1 MKRTMTE
8 EKEQSTDLIPIEMA
22 LVAPVALEKVVATFR
37 AFERMKKELLT
48 DADWQRI
55 GSKAYITKSGWLK
68 IALACN
74 ISLEKR
80 EELREKD
87 DDVIVYHYTYRA
99 IAPSGR
105 FADADG
111 SASSDEKHFAH
122 MPHDCRTLAQ
132 TRACNRAISNLAG
145 GGEVSFEELSNTPQ
159 EKKTKKKAQPSTSK
173 DKKAFSKIELK
184 KGQTWEK
191 IFAEFKDEI
200 QLRQEQLGELWTF
213 ESAAV
218 VFAREKGFVKK

>member
-1 MKRTMTE
+1 
-8 EKEQSTDLIPIEMA
+8 MA
-22 LVAPVALEKVVATFR
+22 LVAPVALEKVVATFH
-37 AFERMKKELLT
+37 AFEKMKKELLT
-48 DADWQRI
+48 EADWQRI

-80 EELREKD
+80 EELVERD
-87 DDVIVYHYTYRA
+87 DDIIVYHYTYRA

-145 GGEVSFEELSNTPQ
+145 GGEISFEEMSSDSQ
-159 EKKTKKKAQPSTSK
+159 EKRPKTKKKTQTATIRKSTLSK
-173 DKKAFSKIELK
+173 VVLK
-184 KGQTWEK
+184 KGHTWDE
-191 IFAEFKDEI
+191 ILADFKDEI
-200 QLRQEQLGELWTF
+200 EARREQLGELWTF

>member
-1 MKRTMTE
+1 MTE
-8 EKEQSTDLIPIEMA
+8 EKEQPTDLIPIEMP

-80 EELREKD
+80 EEIVEKD
-87 DDVIVYHYTYRA
+87 DDLIVYHYTYRA

-111 SASSDEKHFAH
+111 SASSDEKRFTH

-145 GGEVSFEELSNTPQ
+145 GGEISFEEMSSAPQ
-159 EKKTKKKAQPSTSK
+159 KEIAKKKKAPASIP
-173 DKKAFSKIELK
+173 DGKKAISKIALK
-184 KGQTWEK
+184 KGHTWDK
-191 IFAEFKDEI
+191 IFADFTDEI
-200 QLRQEQLGELWTF
+200 YARKEQLGDLWTF
-213 ESAAV
+213 ESAAI

>member
-1 MKRTMTE
+1 MPE
-8 EKEQSTDLIPIEMA
+8 EKEQSTDLIPLEMA

-55 GSKAYITKSGWLK
+55 GPKAYITKSGWLK

-80 EELREKD
+80 EELVEKD
-87 DDVIVYHYTYRA
+87 DEVIVYHYTYRA

-145 GGEVSFEELSNTPQ
+145 GGEVSFEEMSNSPQ
-159 EKKTKKKAQPSTSK
+159 EERPNAKKKARSPTLTG
-173 DKKAFSKIELK
+173 KKALAEVALK
-184 KGQTWEK
+184 KSWTWDK
-191 IFAEFKDEI
+191 ILAEFKDEI
-200 QLRQEQLGELWTF
+200 QLRQKQLGELWTF

>member
-1 MKRTMTE
+1 VTNE
-8 EKEQSTDLIPIEMA
+8 EEQSADLIPVEMA

-37 AFERMKKELLT
+37 AFERMKKDLLT

-55 GSKAYITKSGWLK
+55 GPKAYITKSGWLK

-80 EELREKD
+80 EERIEKD
-87 DDVIVYHYTYRA
+87 DEVVVYNYTYRA

-111 SASSDEKHFAH
+111 SASSDEKRFTH

-145 GGEVSFEELSNTPQ
+145 GGEVSFEELSSDPQ
-159 EKKTKKKAQPSTSK
+159 EKKPRTKKKAQTPAPTG
-173 DKKAFSKIELK
+173 KKALSEIALK
-184 KGQTWEK
+184 KGQTWDK
-191 IFAEFKDEI
+191 ILAEFTDEI
-200 QLRQEQLGELWTF
+200 QVRQKQLGDLWTF

-218 VFAREKGFVKK
+218 VFAREKGLVKK

>member
-1 MKRTMTE
+1 MPE
-8 EKEQSTDLIPIEMA
+8 EKEQSTDLIPLEMA

-55 GSKAYITKSGWLK
+55 GPKAYITKSGWLK

-80 EELREKD
+80 EEIVEKD

-145 GGEVSFEELSNTPQ
+145 GGEVSFEEMSDSPQ
-159 EKKTKKKAQPSTSK
+159 EERPKAKKKTRTSVPTGKKALSE
-173 DKKAFSKIELK
+173 IELK

-200 QLRQEQLGELWTF
+200 QLRQEQLGELWSF
-213 ESAAV
+213 DSAAV
-218 VFAREKGFVKK
+218 VFAREKGLVKK

>member
-1 MKRTMTE
+1 MTE
-8 EKEQSTDLIPIEMA
+8 DKEQSTDLIPIEMP
-22 LVAPVALEKVVATFR
+22 LVAPVALEKVLATFR
-37 AFERMKKELLT
+37 AFERMKKDLLT

-80 EELREKD
+80 EEIVEKD
-87 DDVIVYHYTYRA
+87 DEVIVYHYTYRA

-111 SASSDEKHFAH
+111 SASSDEKHFTH

-145 GGEVSFEELSNTPQ
+145 GGEVSFEELSDTP
-159 EKKTKKKAQPSTSK
+159 KAKTSKTKKKALSSTLTG
-173 DKKAFSKIELK
+173 KKALAEVALK
-184 KGQTWEK
+184 KPWTWDK
-191 IFAEFKDEI
+191 ILAEFEDEI
-200 QLRQEQLGELWTF
+200 RARQKRLGDLWTF

-218 VFAREKGFVKK
+218 VFAREKDFVKK